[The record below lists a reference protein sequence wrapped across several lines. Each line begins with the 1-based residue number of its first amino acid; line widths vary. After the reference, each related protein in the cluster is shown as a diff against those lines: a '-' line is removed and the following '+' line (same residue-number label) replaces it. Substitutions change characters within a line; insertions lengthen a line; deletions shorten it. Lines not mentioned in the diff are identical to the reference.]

1 MKQFLLLFS
10 PLVCLTSCVT
20 GNSKTGNSYFKTVEK
35 LKSYNSQIVM
45 SNRESNGYY
54 YEEGFFVSEGEVL
67 LYSSGSSSKSFH
79 CVYLTLPNST
89 KAPNVYKCLYLW
101 RMSTSESATFYIQ
114 NTYTKDDIITFDSYD
129 GSDTTLQTDINLA
142 KLCVNEILY
151 SFEIWLRDELNS
163 GLSKIGMFPNF
174 L

>member
-54 YEEGFFVSEGEVL
+54 YEEGFL
-67 LYSSGSSSKSFH
+67 
-79 CVYLTLPNST
+79 
-89 KAPNVYKCLYLW
+89 
-101 RMSTSESATFYIQ
+101 
-114 NTYTKDDIITFDSYD
+114 
-129 GSDTTLQTDINLA
+129 
-142 KLCVNEILY
+142 
-151 SFEIWLRDELNS
+151 
-163 GLSKIGMFPNF
+163 
-174 L
+174 

>member
-1 MKQFLLLFS
+1 
-10 PLVCLTSCVT
+10 
-20 GNSKTGNSYFKTVEK
+20 
-35 LKSYNSQIVM
+35 
-45 SNRESNGYY
+45 
-54 YEEGFFVSEGEVL
+54 
-67 LYSSGSSSKSFH
+67 
-79 CVYLTLPNST
+79 
-89 KAPNVYKCLYLW
+89 
-101 RMSTSESATFYIQ
+101 MSTSESATFYIQ